1 MSKRILLTVL
11 VGLMTT
17 AALATVALAGES
29 LPAGDY
35 TLTIPGAGDFE
46 FTVTTE
52 GEEATVV
59 AVMAP
64 ENWDVDEHDAAKVEW
79 KSTEDDDEVEAK
91 DGKVEADV
99 DWAEG
104 DVVLSLTD
112 GLKIIVSKDG
122 DVYSLELED
131 SNGWEVAGG
140 NGEWLILSGT
150 DEGDEMAFKV
160 EADEDGVE
168 IKVVNPADDNF
179 NDYEDEDESD
189 DADDD
194 GDEDEAKSNNGKGR
208 P

>member
-17 AALATVALAGES
+17 AALATVAFAGET

-64 ENWDVDEHDAAKVEW
+64 ENWNVDDHDAAKVEW
-79 KSTEDDDEVEAK
+79 KSTQYDDEVEAK

-104 DVVLSLTD
+104 DVVLTLTD
-112 GLKIIVSKDG
+112 GLKITVSKDG
-122 DVYSLELED
+122 DVYSLVLED
-131 SNGWEVAGG
+131 SSGWEVAGD
-140 NGEWLILSGT
+140 NGEWLILSGA
-150 DEGDEMAFKV
+150 DDDMAFKV

-179 NDYEDEDESD
+179 NDDEDEDED
-189 DADDD
+189 EDDD
-194 GDEDEAKSNNGKGR
+194 DEEKDEAKSNNGKGR